1 MNGMT
6 ITKALTFAGCTAL
19 AGLATMLTA
28 TAAHAS
34 AEAGSALLAGSA
46 AAEGKPVVYVRDG
59 VIYRS
64 NGTDEVRLTEDEV
77 NARPRFSPDGS
88 MLAYLHNGT
97 VWVMGANGED
107 KHQVSDRAA
116 GGPSWS
122 ADGRWI
128 AYSALSC
135 TGGPGVFRVGTQGG
149 TASEPLFP
157 ASCRDQAVPEVGY
170 AMEAPT
176 DGSTAPAGTLV
187 DRLRTDDAV
196 AWSPDGTKIAF
207 RGGECESIADN
218 CLSIGNLSTGGER
231 AIDVY
236 GGGGNGTSGFGVVPA
251 WSADGKKVSWT
262 TYNTEGTAVA
272 VTEADADGAN
282 RHQVGNAD
290 DREMVY
296 AGTRTGVLTAAYAGH
311 SWITAVNLATGER
324 TPLHQG
330 SQPTVA
336 P

>member
-1 MNGMT
+1 MNGTT
-6 ITKALTFAGCTAL
+6 ITKALTAAGFTAL
-19 AGLATMLTA
+19 AGLTTMLGA
-28 TAAHAS
+28 TAAHADVS
-34 AEAGSALLAGSA
+34 GSA
-46 AAEGKPVVYVRDG
+46 ATEGKTVVYVRNG
-59 VIYRS
+59 VIYKS

-77 NARPRFSPDGS
+77 NARPRFSPDGTK
-88 MLAYLHNGT
+88 LAYLHNGT

-122 ADGRWI
+122 PDGKWI

-170 AMEAPT
+170 AMEVPA
-176 DGSTAPAGTLV
+176 DAPAATLV
-187 DRLRTDDAV
+187 ERLRTDDAV
-196 AWSPDGTKIAF
+196 AWSPDGTQIAF

-218 CLSIGNLSTGGER
+218 CLSVGTVATGRER

-236 GGGGNGTSGFGVVPA
+236 GGGGTGTSGFGVVPA
-251 WSADGKKVSWT
+251 WSADGKRVAWT
-262 TYNTEGTAVA
+262 SYSADGTAVA
-272 VTEADADGAN
+272 VTEADTTGGN
-282 RHQVGNAD
+282 RHRIGKAD

-296 AGTRTGVLTAAYAGH
+296 AGARTGVLTSAYQGH
-311 SWITAVNLATGER
+311 SWITAIDLATGKR

>member
-1 MNGMT
+1 MYRKT
-6 ITKALTFAGCTAL
+6 ITMAGVTMAAGFTAMI
-19 AGLATMLTA
+19 GA
-28 TAAHAS
+28 TAAHA
-34 AEAGSALLAGSA
+34 ADPAGPTVA
-46 AAEGKPVVYVRDG
+46 YVRGG

-77 NARPRFSPDGS
+77 NARPRFNPDGTK
-88 MLAYLHNGT
+88 LAYLHNGT

-107 KHQVSDRAA
+107 KHQVSDRIA

-122 ADGRWI
+122 ADGEWI

-135 TGGPGVFRVGTQGG
+135 TGGPGVFRVGTEGG

-176 DGSTAPAGTLV
+176 DGSTAPATTLV

-196 AWSPDGTKIAF
+196 AWSPDGTQIAF
-207 RGGECESIADN
+207 RGGECESIADA
-218 CLSIGNLSTGGER
+218 CLSVGNVTTGRER

-251 WSADGKKVSWT
+251 WSADGQKVAWT
-262 TYNTEGTAVA
+262 SYTTDGKAVS
-272 VTEADADGAN
+272 VTEAEASGAD
-282 RHQVGNAD
+282 RHRIGRAD

-296 AGTRTGVLTAAYAGH
+296 TGTGTGVLTAAYQGR
-311 SWITAVNLATGER
+311 SWVTAVDLNTGKR

-330 SQPTVA
+330 SQPTVMMRA
-336 P
+336 

>member
-1 MNGMT
+1 M
-6 ITKALTFAGCTAL
+6 TKALTV
-19 AGLATMLTA
+19 AGLTASTGLSVLLGATA
-28 TAAHAS
+28 TH
-34 AEAGSALLAGSA
+34 A
-46 AAEGKPVVYVRDG
+46 AAAPHGGRTIVYVRNG

-64 NGTDEVRLTEDEV
+64 HGTGEVRLTEDEV
-77 NARPRFSPDGS
+77 NARPRFSPDGTK
-88 MLAYLHNGT
+88 LAYLHNGT

-107 KHQVSDRAA
+107 KHQVSDRVA

-122 ADGRWI
+122 PDGEWI
-128 AYSALSC
+128 AYAALSC
-135 TGGPGVFRVGTQGG
+135 TGGPGVFRVGTRGG

-157 ASCRDQAVPEVGY
+157 ASCRDQAAPEVGY
-170 AMEAPT
+170 AMEAPAG
-176 DGSTAPAGTLV
+176 GSAAPGATLAE
-187 DRLRTDDAV
+187 RLRTDDAV
-196 AWSPDGTKIAF
+196 AWSPDGTRIAF

-218 CLSIGNLSTGGER
+218 CLSVGNVATGGER
-231 AIDVY
+231 ALDVY

-251 WSADGKKVSWT
+251 WRTDGRKVAWT
-262 TYNTEGTAVA
+262 SYSTDGRAVA

-282 RHQVGNAD
+282 RRQVGRAD

-296 AGTRTGVLTAAYAGH
+296 AGSRTGVLTAAHAGR
-311 SWITAVNLATGER
+311 SWITAVDLATGRR

>member
-1 MNGMT
+1 MYRKT
-6 ITKALTFAGCTAL
+6 ITMAGITVAAGLTAL
-19 AGLATMLTA
+19 IGAS
-28 TAAHAS
+28 AAHA
-34 AEAGSALLAGSA
+34 AEAGAPAGGQTVA
-46 AAEGKPVVYVRDG
+46 YVRGG

-64 NGTDEVRLTEDEV
+64 NGADEVRLTEDEV
-77 NARPRFSPDGS
+77 NARPRFSPDGTK
-88 MLAYLHNGT
+88 LAYLHNGT

-107 KHQVSDRAA
+107 KHQVSDRVA

-122 ADGRWI
+122 PDGKWI

-135 TGGPGVFRVGTQGG
+135 TGGPGVFRVGTEGG

-157 ASCRDQAVPEVGY
+157 AECRDQAVPEVGY

-176 DGSTAPAGTLV
+176 DGSTTQATTLV
-187 DRLRTDDAV
+187 ERLRTDDAV
-196 AWSPDGTKIAF
+196 AWSPDGTQIAF

-218 CLSIGNLSTGGER
+218 CLSIGNVSTGRER

-251 WSADGKKVSWT
+251 WRADGQKVAWT
-262 TYNTEGTAVA
+262 SYNTDGKAVA
-272 VTEADADGAN
+272 VTEADASGAQ
-282 RHQVGNAD
+282 RHQVGKAD

-296 AGTRTGVLTAAYAGH
+296 AGDRTGVLTAAYQGR
-311 SWITAVNLATGER
+311 SWVTAVDLATGRR

>member
-1 MNGMT
+1 MNGKS
-6 ITKALTFAGCTAL
+6 ITKALTI
-19 AGLATMLTA
+19 AGLTATAGLTTLLGA

-34 AEAGSALLAGSA
+34 APATVND
-46 AAEGKPVVYVRDG
+46 KPIAYVRGG

-64 NGTDEVRLTEDEV
+64 NGTGEVRLTEDEV
-77 NARPRFSPDGS
+77 NARPRFSPDGTK
-88 MLAYLHNGT
+88 LAYLHNGT

-107 KHQVSDRAA
+107 KHQVSDRIA

-122 ADGRWI
+122 PDGRWI

-135 TGGPGVFRVGTQGG
+135 TGGPGVFRVGVEGG

-157 ASCRDQAVPEVGY
+157 ATCRDQ
-170 AMEAPT
+170 EAPQV
-176 DGSTAPAGTLV
+176 GFIMEGNRARAGNLV

-196 AWSPDGTKIAF
+196 AWSPDGTRIAF
-207 RGGECESIADN
+207 RGGECESVADN
-218 CLSIGNLSTGGER
+218 CLSIGDVATGREQ

-236 GGGGNGTSGFGVVPA
+236 GGGGNGTDGFGVVPA
-251 WSADGKKVSWT
+251 WRADGQKVTWT
-262 TYNTEGTAVA
+262 TYTTDGTAVA
-272 VTEADADGAN
+272 VTEADSTGSN
-282 RHQVGNAD
+282 RHRIGKAD

-296 AGTRTGVLTAAYAGH
+296 AGTRTGVLTAAYNGH
-311 SWITAVNLATGER
+311 SWITAVDLATGAR